1 LKEHPRSN
9 RILRLLFWETT
20 IKCNLSCAHCRRLES
35 DEAAVTDLSTAQA
48 IDLVEQ
54 LAELGRNQPVM
65 PVLVFSG
72 GEPLCRDDLFEL
84 VGKARSLGITP
95 ALATN
100 GTLINSEVAEQIR
113 DSGIVRVA
121 VSLDGASAEVHNKL
135 RRVETSFERAIE
147 GIGHLRDKNVPFQI
161 NITLTKHNA
170 HQLQDVYELAKSLGA
185 VAVHVFMLVP
195 VGCGQVLA
203 QTDMLSPQQYERML
217 VEICRLD
224 GRGEL
229 QMKVTCGPHYERVIR
244 QQGLYEYRVSQ
255 VSRLSRHFDRAKR
268 AEKSIK
274 KARFHFP
281 DIRPIYETRRQAR
294 RQGGIDRKAAGDPGG
309 SVPGRP
315 AHAQGPSKGC
325 LAGLGVLFVGHQG
338 DVFPCGYLPINCGSI
353 LKTRLAR
360 PSTGRLA
367 RPSTGRLARPTTGG
381 LVDIWQN
388 NKDLA
393 KMRDADSLEGKCGLC
408 GYRQVCGGCRARAYA
423 ATGNYMAEEPFC
435 AYIPPHAVTES

>member
-1 LKEHPRSN
+1 LKEHQRSN

-48 IDLVEQ
+48 IDLMEQ

-72 GEPLCRDDLFEL
+72 GEPLCRDDLFGL
-84 VGKARSLGITP
+84 VGKARSLGIMP

-100 GTLINSEVAEQIR
+100 GTLINSGVAERIR
-113 DSGIVRVA
+113 DTGIVRVA
-121 VSLDGASAEVHNKL
+121 VSLDGATAGVHNKL
-135 RRVETSFERAIE
+135 RRMEGSFERAIE

-170 HQLQDVYELAKSLGA
+170 HQLEEVYELAKSLGA

-224 GRGEL
+224 ARAEL

-244 QQGLYEYRVSQ
+244 QQELYEYRVLQ

-268 AEKSIK
+268 AEKSIIQ

-281 DIRPIYETRRQAR
+281 DSRPIYETRHQAR

-338 DVFPCGYLPINCGSI
+338 NVFPCGYLPIDCGSI
-353 LKTRLAR
+353 LETRLA
-360 PSTGRLA
+360 
-367 RPSTGRLARPTTGG
+367 
-381 LVDIWQN
+381 DIWHKS
-388 NKDLA
+388 KDLA
-393 KMRDADSLEGKCGLC
+393 RMRDSEGLEGKCGLC

-435 AYIPPHAVTES
+435 AYIPPQAARES